1 MKIEVN
7 PIKINK
13 NVFDI
18 YSYIEKR
25 IIIEIGGYEFF
36 RVIIYINI
44 FWFCLQTFMIFI
56 KSVNEFA
63 LKIQV

>member
-25 IIIEIGGYEFF
+25 IIIEIVKYTVLFELILF
-36 RVIIYINI
+36 
-44 FWFCLQTFMIFI
+44 
-56 KSVNEFA
+56 
-63 LKIQV
+63 